1 MTRAFIEL
9 ALRSF
14 KNRIVSR
21 VRRMRD
27 PRYAVG
33 ALFGLV
39 YFGWI
44 FFRNRGSARFFA
56 SGQASELRVDVVS
69 LAVLAMMLF
78 AWALPGDSG
87 GLEFSEAEIAFLFP
101 APLRRRDLL
110 LYKIIRAQPQVLM
123 SVAIFTILGASRSK
137 FIGLWIAFSVMSIYM
152 MLVALGR
159 ARLRQLGANF
169 LVRLVAVLAIAAGI
183 VALGV
188 YTANGMS
195 FDFKRADAAS
205 LAKQFEAAFH
215 QPLVAAILF
224 IPKLYAGAVF
234 PPTLTTLATSSLALL
249 ALAVVFFFLANRLNV
264 AFEEGSLVRAQRRHD
279 MLQQMR
285 ARRGGGYVM
294 FKRARA
300 PFRLAPTGRPEVAI
314 VWKNTVATMRMSL
327 AWIVII
333 VIVFAVLVANAI
345 WAPAGA
351 RAAIGMTFLMLSCLL
366 PFIGP
371 NIFTNDLRLD
381 LPRLEVLKSYPLSGE
396 SIVAAEIAAPLVLI
410 AAIEV
415 FSIGCAWA
423 IIGGSHKISR
433 AVGLEYAICAL
444 LLAVPI
450 VALQLVIRNAVPV
463 VFPAWA
469 ARAKEDPRG
478 FVLTGQ
484 RVLLVLGNLVVLGI
498 ALIPAGIVF
507 APSAWL
513 AIRFFEGNTIFMAV
527 MTMPAIAVIAGE
539 VWLGIRLLGNR
550 FEALDVSQ
558 EFDTIAV

>member
-1 MTRAFIEL
+1 VTRAFIEL

-14 KNRIVSR
+14 RNRIVSR

-44 FFRNRGSARFFA
+44 FFRNRGSARFF
-56 SGQASELRVDVVS
+56 GQGTPSELRVDVVS
-69 LAVLAMMLF
+69 VAVLVLMLF
-78 AWALPGDSG
+78 VWALPGDSG

-110 LYKIIRAQPQVLM
+110 LYKIIRAQPQVLT
-123 SVAIFTILGASRSK
+123 SVTIFTIFGASRSK

-159 ARLRQLGANF
+159 ARLRQFGANF
-169 LVRLVAVLAIAAGI
+169 VVRLIAVLAIAAGI
-183 VALGV
+183 VAVGV
-188 YTANGMS
+188 ITARHMS
-195 FDFKRADAAS
+195 FNFERANPAS
-205 LAKQFEAAFH
+205 IMKQIQPAFH
-215 QPLVAAILF
+215 QPVIAAILF

-249 ALAVVFFFLANRLNV
+249 VLAVVFFFLANRLNV
-264 AFEEGSLVRAQRRHD
+264 AFEEGSVVRAQRRHN

-285 ARRGGGYVM
+285 ARRGGHYVM

-300 PFRLAPTGRPEVAI
+300 PFRLAPVGRPEVAI

-333 VIVFAVLVANAI
+333 VITFAVLIAVTI
-345 WAPAGA
+345 FVPHSREGAGICFVMFTA
-351 RAAIGMTFLMLSCLL
+351 ML

-381 LPRLEVLKSYPLSGE
+381 LPRLEVLKSYPLSGD
-396 SIVAAEIAAPLVLI
+396 SVVAAEIAAPLVLI
-410 AAIEV
+410 AAIELLA
-415 FSIGCAWA
+415 IGCAWA
-423 IIGGSHKISR
+423 VLGGSAKTTN
-433 AVGLEYAICAL
+433 VTGGLDFAICAL

-450 VALQLVIRNAVPV
+450 ITLQLVIRNAVPV

-469 ARAKEDPRG
+469 ARGKEDPRG

-484 RVLLVLGNLVVLGI
+484 RLMLVLGNLVVLAI
-498 ALIPAGIVF
+498 ALIPAALVF

-513 AIRFFEGNTIFMAV
+513 ALRFFEGNAMFMAV
-527 MTMPAIAVIAGE
+527 MTMPAVAVIAGE
-539 VWLGIRLLGNR
+539 VWLGIRLLGDR
-550 FEALDVSQ
+550 FEELDVSQ

>member
-14 KNRIVSR
+14 RNRIVSR

-33 ALFGLV
+33 AVFGLV

-44 FFRNRGSARFFA
+44 FFRNRGSGIYFRT
-56 SGQASELRVDVVS
+56 GMASELRVDLVS
-69 LAVLAMMLF
+69 VAVLALMLF
-78 AWALPGDSG
+78 AWALPADSG

-123 SVAIFTILGASRSK
+123 SVAIFTIFGASRSK
-137 FIGLWIAFSVMSIYM
+137 FIGLWIAFSVMSVYM

-159 ARLRQLGANF
+159 ARLRQLGANWV
-169 LVRLVAVLAIAAGI
+169 VRLAAVATITAGI
-183 VALGV
+183 VAVGV
-188 YTANGMS
+188 ITAKQMS
-195 FDFKRADAAS
+195 FDFEHANAAS
-205 LAKQFEAAFH
+205 IMKQIQPAFH
-215 QPLVAAILF
+215 QPLIAAILF
-224 IPKLYAGAVF
+224 VPKLYAGAVF
-234 PPTLTTLATSSLALL
+234 PPALTTLATSSLALL
-249 ALAVVFFFLANRLNV
+249 ALGVVFFFVANRLNV
-264 AFEEGSLVRAQRRHD
+264 AFEEGSVVRAQRRHD

-285 ARRGGGYVM
+285 ARRGGRYVM

-300 PFRLAPTGRPEVAI
+300 PFRLAPVGRPEVAI
-314 VWKNTVATMRMSL
+314 VWKNSVATMRMSAPML
-327 AWIVII
+327 VII
-333 VIVFAVLVANAI
+333 PLIFALLI
-345 WAPAGA
+345 G
-351 RAAIGMTFLMLSCLL
+351 AAIFVPDAREGVGITMVMWTVLL
-366 PFIGP
+366 PFVGP
-371 NIFTNDLRLD
+371 NIFANDLRFD
-381 LPRLEVLKSYPLSGE
+381 LPRVEVLKSYPLSGE
-396 SIVAAEIAAPLVLI
+396 SVIASEIAAPLIIIGALELL
-410 AAIEV
+410 A
-415 FSIGCAWA
+415 IGCAWA
-423 IIGGSHKISR
+423 ILGGSAKST
-433 AVGLEYAICAL
+433 AAAGLDFAICAL

-478 FVLTGQ
+478 FALTGQ
-484 RVLLVLGNLVVLGI
+484 RLILVLGNLVVLAF
-498 ALIPAGIVF
+498 ALIPAALVF

-513 AIRFFEGNTIFMAV
+513 AIRFFEGNAMFMAV
-527 MTMPAIAVIAGE
+527 MTTPAIAVIAGE
-539 VWLGIRLLGNR
+539 VWLGIRLLGDR

>member
-1 MTRAFIEL
+1 VTRAFIEL

-14 KNRIVSR
+14 RNRIVSR

-56 SGQASELRVDVVS
+56 TGPASELRVDVVS
-69 LAVLAMMLF
+69 LAVLALMLF

-110 LYKIIRAQPQVLM
+110 LYKVIRAQPQVLM
-123 SVAIFTILGASRSK
+123 SVAVFTFLGASRSK

-169 LVRLVAVLAIAAGI
+169 VVRLVAVLAIAAGI

-195 FDFKRADAAS
+195 LHFEGATPAS
-205 LAKQFEAAFH
+205 LMKQLAAAFH
-215 QPLVAAILF
+215 QPLIAAILF

-249 ALAVVFFFLANRLNV
+249 VLAVAFFFLANRLNV
-264 AFEEGSLVRAQRRHD
+264 AFEEGSLIRAQRRHD
-279 MLQQMR
+279 ALQQMR
-285 ARRGGGYVM
+285 ARRGGSYVM

-333 VIVFAVLVANAI
+333 VVVFAVLLANAI
-345 WAPAGA
+345 WAPAGG
-351 RAAIGMTFLMLSCLL
+351 RAAIGMTFLMLTVLM

-381 LPRLEVLKSYPLSGE
+381 LPRLEVLKSYPLTGE

-415 FSIGCAWA
+415 LAIGCAWA
-423 IIGGSHKISR
+423 TVGGSHNISA
-433 AVGLEYAICAL
+433 AVGLQYAICAL
-444 LLAVPI
+444 LLAVPV
-450 VALQLVIRNAVPV
+450 VALQLVIRNAVPI

-484 RVLLVLGNLVVLGI
+484 RLLLVLGNFVVLGI
-498 ALIPAGIVF
+498 ALIPAAIVF

-527 MTMPAIAVIAGE
+527 MTTPAIAVIAGE
-539 VWLGIRLLGNR
+539 VWLGVRLLGNR

>member
-1 MTRAFIEL
+1 VTRAFIEV

-44 FFRNRGSARFFA
+44 FFRNHRAGAFFRA
-56 SGQASELRVDVVS
+56 GAAGELRVDVVS
-69 LAVLAMMLF
+69 LVILAMMLF

-110 LYKIIRAQPQVLM
+110 LYKVIRHQPQVLM
-123 SVAIFTILGASRSK
+123 SAAVFTLLGATRSK
-137 FIGLWIAFSVMSIYM
+137 FVGLWIAFSVMSIYM
-152 MLVALGR
+152 ILAALGR
-159 ARLRQLGANF
+159 ARLRQFGANF
-169 LVRLVAVLAIAAGI
+169 VVRLVVVLGIAIGI

-195 FDFKRADAAS
+195 FDFRRADAAS
-205 LAKQFEAAFH
+205 LAKQFDAAFH

-224 IPKLYAGAVF
+224 IPRLYASAVF
-234 PPTLTTLATSSLALL
+234 PPTLAALATSSLALL
-249 ALAVVFFFLANRLNV
+249 VLAVVFFFLANLLNV
-264 AFEEGSLVRAQRRHD
+264 AFEEGSVVRAQRRHD
-279 MLQQMR
+279 VLQRMR
-285 ARRGGGYVM
+285 ARRGGSYVM

-300 PFRLAPTGRPEVAI
+300 PFRLAPIGRPEVAI

-333 VIVFAVLVANAI
+333 LITFAVLVANAI
-345 WAPAGA
+345 WAPHA
-351 RAAIGMTFLMLSCLL
+351 RAPIGVTFLMLTFLL

-410 AAIEV
+410 AALEIL
-415 FSIGCAWA
+415 SIGCAWA
-423 IIGGSHKISR
+423 TVGGSHNISGT
-433 AVGLEYAICAL
+433 VGLEYAICAL

-484 RVLLVLGNLVVLGI
+484 RLLLVLGNLVVLSI
-498 ALIPAGIVF
+498 ALIPAAIVF

-513 AIRFFEGNTIFMAV
+513 AMRFFDGNMMFLAV
-527 MTMPAIAVIAGE
+527 MTTPAVAVIGGE
-539 VWLGIRLLGNR
+539 VWLGVRLLGDR